1 LPLTFT
7 AAPSKAPARLPSLIL
22 RILELIRGDS
32 SMSRCSIQRQHP
44 AFSSGGRIWNAMGG
58 SLGAIW
64 SFDASVDRNNLWHHF
79 ARFAEAVK
87 DLDPPVEGFQP
98 AELKH
103 PRLRAYALRGERTIL
118 LWCRDASN
126 TWQTELE
133 QGWSPEPMTGET
145 IEVQCFLGAI
155 LPASARAYD
164 PWANRW
170 TDLKS
175 GVRKLVLPE
184 FTRSL
189 IVRLELPR

>member
-1 LPLTFT
+1 MSCT
-7 AAPSKAPARLPSLIL
+7 AFAGAA
-22 RILELIRGDS
+22 GAG
-32 SMSRCSIQRQHP
+32 Q
-44 AFSSGGRIWNAMGG
+44 IWH
-58 SLGAIW
+58 W
-64 SFDASVDRNNLWHHF
+64 DVYVDHNKLWHHF

-87 DLDPPVEGFQP
+87 DLDPPVEGFQSVK
-98 AELKH
+98 LKH
-103 PRLRAYALRGERTIL
+103 PRLRVYALKGRRTLL

-133 QGWSPEPMTGET
+133 QGRSPEPMTGET
-145 IEVQCFLGAI
+145 IEVQCFLGAS

-170 TDLKS
+170 TDLKR
-175 GVRKLVLPE
+175 GVAKLVLPE